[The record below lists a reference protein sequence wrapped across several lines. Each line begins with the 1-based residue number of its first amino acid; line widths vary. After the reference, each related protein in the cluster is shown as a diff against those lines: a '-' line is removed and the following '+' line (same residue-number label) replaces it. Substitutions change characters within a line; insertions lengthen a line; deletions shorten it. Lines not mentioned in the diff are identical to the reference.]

1 VQESW
6 KHGRGTH
13 GRTHRVDKLACLPK
27 KIKRSDAHDWI
38 NPRAQMSKT
47 SAQLKKKR
55 HKKKTR
61 QYNAA
66 LCRDAV

>member
-27 KIKRSDAHDWI
+27 KIKRNDAHDWI

-47 SAQLKKKR
+47 SA
-55 HKKKTR
+55 
-61 QYNAA
+61 
-66 LCRDAV
+66 